1 MCSIVGGVSS
11 KRVRRTSSFEDSASV
26 IKAAGES
33 SKTDP
38 TQFIEQQQQLL
49 DEIKS
54 SKASECNDEDV
65 VMRNDERMDSATKL
79 NFDEKHFRNTPPN
92 SAPITEQPGL
102 SSTLP
107 GYPDYVN
114 VEKKD
119 CENCTRQDDSSR
131 YGML

>member
-54 SKASECNDEDV
+54 SKAPDCNDEDV
-65 VMRNDERMDSATKL
+65 VMHDDERTDGAKL
-79 NFDEKHFRNTPPN
+79 NFDDKHFRNTPPN
-92 SAPITEQPGL
+92 SAPITKQPGL

-114 VEKKD
+114 VKKED
-119 CENCTRQDDSSR
+119 CENCTRQDEGSR